1 MYTDIK
7 NIAPLV
13 KNQFPA
19 FYQEEGENFLQFIK
33 AYYEWMDTE
42 GPSIKSRSL
51 GDYRD
56 IDNTLDEYLTHFMS
70 KYMHGLP
77 KNILTDKRLLQKHI
91 LDLYRSKGTSEGM
104 KLLFRI
110 IYEKDIE
117 IYTPQIDMLKTSD
130 GNWVRRKYME
140 VLPTNPEN
148 HFSYLNKFITGS
160 NSGAIAYVDESI
172 QFYIGN
178 QLVNILYLTD
188 VRVGSNGDE
197 FLIGDYLIYDG
208 IGINDASYVL
218 GSAKTATVVSSSP
231 DNAIDDVLSVET
243 DTGKG
248 IQFVVSKFLDSNAS
262 RGYLSFKLIYGGN
275 GYLMDSNI
283 TMGYKTA
290 TTGSGASF
298 KIKSIVNPITI
309 QHNDTPI
316 LPYINMPISQ
326 ADYGVDFNH
335 GNVDTIISEALA
347 FTDLEIGSIGG
358 LRAITSGDRQYD
370 GSLFVNVNEPRITG
384 YGWRDSYGMLWGNN
398 AIITAELA
406 VANGTV
412 DQVKLVSSGYGFNTD
427 KETLLFTNITNNDSE
442 VQLELNT
449 SAIGLEEGYWKDTA
463 GFINSDKYIQDS
475 YYFQEYSY
483 EIQVEKSLDKYIDVV
498 KKTMHP
504 LGNRLFGRPLI
515 VDNDNTLNIRLQ
527 IDSFENIET
536 DRIYDII
543 KIDTAPYVI
552 EIYWDSAVPCWKYAS
567 NNAIY
572 IF

>member
-42 GPSIKSRSL
+42 GPYSKSRRL

-56 IDNTLDEYLTHFMS
+56 IDDTLDEYLTHFMA

-77 KNILTDKRLLQKHI
+77 KNILSDKRLLQKHI
-91 LDLYRSKGTSEGM
+91 LDLYRSKGTSEGI

-110 IYEKDIE
+110 LYQKDIE

-140 VLPTNPEN
+140 VFPTNPKN
-148 HFSYLNKFITGS
+148 HFSYLNKYITGS
-160 NSGAIAYVDESI
+160 NSGASAYVDESI

-178 QLVNILYLTD
+178 QMVYILYLTD
-188 VRVGSNGDE
+188 LNAGANGDE

-208 IGINDASYVL
+208 LNINDSSYVL
-218 GSAKTATVVSSSP
+218 GSTKSATVVSSGP
-231 DNAIDDVLSVET
+231 DNAIDDVLEIET
-243 DTGKG
+243 NTGRG
-248 IQFVVSKFLDSNAS
+248 IKFAVSKFLDSNAS
-262 RGYLSFKLIYGGN
+262 KGYLSFKLIYGGH
-275 GYLMDSNI
+275 GYLLNSHIN
-283 TMGYKTA
+283 MGYRTA

-316 LPYINMPISQ
+316 SSYMSMLISEP
-326 ADYGVDFNH
+326 DYGVDFNN
-335 GNVDTIISEALA
+335 GNIDSIIGESL
-347 FTDLEIGSIGG
+347 FYTDLTIGTIGG

-370 GSLFVNVNEPRITG
+370 GSLNVNVNEPSITG
-384 YGWRDSYGMLWGNN
+384 YGWRDSYGNLWGNN

-412 DQVKLVSSGYGFNTD
+412 DQVRLISSGYGFNTD
-427 KETLLFTNITNNDSE
+427 NDILTFTNTTTNDTE
-442 VQLELNT
+442 VQLELT
-449 SAIGLEEGYWKDTA
+449 TGAVGVEEGYWKDTA
-463 GFINSDKYIQDS
+463 GFLNSNKYIQDS
-475 YYFQEYSY
+475 YYFQDYSY

-504 LGNRLFGRPLI
+504 LGNRLFGKPLVI
-515 VDNDNTLNIRLQ
+515 DNDNTLTVRLQ
-527 IDSFENIET
+527 IDSFENFEA
-536 DRIYDII
+536 DRVYDII
-543 KIDTAPYVI
+543 KTDTAPFYTEIFWDDNGPYWRYV
-552 EIYWDSAVPCWKYAS
+552 S

-572 IF
+572 VL